1 MMSNRYKFLRYFAY
15 VVEILVCFIIQQT
28 PGLVPSIMGGRP
40 IFLVS
45 ILVTI
50 AIFEDELVG
59 MSFGLF
65 IGVLLDFGLFDVVG
79 FHAIILGLIGYFV
92 GVLSVNVIKNN
103 FLTAFI
109 TITASNIVFYLLSF
123 LFLYVLRGF
132 GDNLYAFVNHY
143 ISRIVYSIV
152 LSPLFYFFTKLI
164 ALHIRPS
171 EE

>member
-1 MMSNRYKFLRYFAY
+1 MMSNKFKFLRYFAY

-40 IFLVS
+40 IFLIS

-50 AIFEDELVG
+50 AIFENEIVG
-59 MSFGLF
+59 LSFGLF
-65 IGVLLDFGLFDVVG
+65 IGLLLDFGLFDVLGV
-79 FHAIILGLIGYFV
+79 HAVILALIGYFV
-92 GVLSVNVIKNN
+92 GLLSVNVIKNN
-103 FLTAFI
+103 FITAFI
-109 TITASNIVFYLLSF
+109 TILASTVVFYLFNF

-132 GDNLYAFVNHY
+132 GENLYAFVNHY
-143 ISRIVYSIV
+143 LSRIIYSLV
-152 LSPLFYFFTKLI
+152 LSPLLYLFTRYI